1 MRFHKEVVMM
11 ARLVAGLVFVAFVL
25 PAAPGQAA
33 DLKKGHKMIVEH
45 CEKCHGK
52 TGKGDGSMLKRIKAD
67 VTPVDWTNKTAM
79 AKWSDADLTKI
90 IKVGGQSA
98 GRSKVMPSYG
108 EKFSD
113 ADVANLVAYIRSLA
127 K

>member
-1 MRFHKEVVMM
+1 MI
-11 ARLVAGLVFVAFVL
+11 ARIVIGLVFVALVV

-33 DLKKGHKMIVEH
+33 DLAKGKKMNVEH

-52 TGKGDGSMLKRIKAD
+52 TGKGDGSALKRIKAD

-79 AKWSDADLTKI
+79 AKWSDADMTKI
-90 IKVGGQSA
+90 IKEGGKAA
-98 GRSKVMPSYG
+98 GRSMIMPSYG
-108 EKFSD
+108 EKLSD
-113 ADVANLVAYIRSLA
+113 TDVANLVAYIKSLA

>member
-1 MRFHKEVVMM
+1 MIIARIVV
-11 ARLVAGLVFVAFVL
+11 GLVVL
-25 PAAPGQAA
+25 ALLGPAAPAQAA
-33 DLKKGHKMIVEH
+33 DVAKGHKLNVEH

-67 VTPVDWTNKTAM
+67 VTPVDWTNKPAM
-79 AKWSDADLTKI
+79 AKWSDADMTKI
-90 IKVGGQSA
+90 IKQGGGKA
-98 GRSKVMPSYG
+98 GKSKVMPSYG
-108 EKFSD
+108 EKLSD